1 MLGAKWTDRGRQQ
14 AIVVISAFVI
24 AVVIGVTIG
33 LLDFIDRQLKQDS
46 EQQVVTSTSHA
57 ASGVAE
63 RMNAVRCAIESFEVQ
78 SSDPA
83 DVMDALKSLEQN
95 YGFSDAAFAGL
106 DGSGMHADGSAF
118 STSSLSVEETALSSR
133 TSSYALCPDE
143 GLGRLGVAQRPLSIG
158 GQAVGA
164 LYVQVSLN
172 TLISSAQSDMLG
184 DQSTFFIVESASGDI
199 LTQPAGTGSLSAD
212 TQTLYT
218 FLDVAR
224 AVPPDD
230 AFDPSGLLLLLREGA
245 VTKGLDDVGSIVES
259 GDAGLVIGSID
270 GKTSYLC
277 VAPID
282 QGEWYACAVIPIRDA
297 RAGAW
302 DVMAAIQV
310 VFLIV
315 LLCLIG
321 VALLA
326 FFLYRRH
333 VREKNVAT
341 FSQLYK
347 ALSETLEMAVNLY
360 SPTDHAV
367 TPIVAKSA
375 DIVGRSMKEL
385 LAGNGHLD
393 ELGISDEGRQLLDRI
408 RAGDIEGIEQGE
420 FSLVDLTRGRK
431 RWISYAVNELVFQE
445 KRQLLIV
452 MRDMT
457 VEKELQLSMKDAMT
471 AAEAANQAKSDF
483 LSRMSHEIRTPM
495 NVIIGM
501 LQIALNSIGDEE
513 KMRES
518 LKKIGT
524 ASTHLLSLINDVLD
538 ISKIESGRMV
548 LASEPFSLESLVA
561 QTEAVI
567 RPQCEQRDHSFAVV
581 VNRED
586 DDVFVGDAVR
596 LQQMLVNLL
605 TNSVKYTPRGGHI
618 SLSVTVRNETTAA
631 YRCVTIVVEDDGI
644 GMSEEFKDRLFEPF
658 HMEGRANAQGTGL
671 GMSIVKNIV
680 TMMGGDIQ
688 VRSAIDRGT
697 TFTVTLNLRIAFE
710 PERRILEMKGDTVYP
725 DWTGGVSSEQGR
737 GASSGRPETRKSSD
751 QPKASSD
758 EAARLPSTDLDGVR
772 VLLAEDNELNAEIA
786 QELLAGAGMIVDWAS
801 DGREACRMFEESP
814 AGTYGAVLMDVQMPE
829 LNGYEATRA
838 IRAMDRPDAKEIPII
853 AMSANA
859 FAEDIN
865 ASLASGM
872 NAHLSKPINVGRV
885 LATIAEHVGRN
896 RSRAGGMEE
905 Q

>member
-14 AIVVISAFVI
+14 AIVVISIFVI

-46 EQQVVTSTSHA
+46 EQQVIASTTSA
-57 ASGVAE
+57 ASGVTD
-63 RMNAVRCAIESFEVQ
+63 RITMVRCAIDSFEVQ
-78 SSDPA
+78 SSEPA
-83 DVMDALKSLEQN
+83 DIKDALKSLEQQ
-95 YGFSDAAFAGL
+95 YGFSDVAFAGL
-106 DGSGMHADGSAF
+106 DGSGIHADGSSF
-118 STSSLSVEETALSSR
+118 STSSLSVEETALSNG
-133 TSSYALCPDE
+133 TSSYTLSSSDDA
-143 GLGRLGVAQRPLSIG
+143 GRLCVAQRPLTLDG
-158 GQAVGA
+158 KAVGA
-164 LYVQVSLN
+164 LYVQVPLD
-172 TLISSAQSDMLG
+172 TLISSEQSDAVG
-184 DQSTFFIVESASGDI
+184 DQSTFFLVESASGDI
-199 LTQPAGTGSLSAD
+199 LTQFFGKDSPSAD
-212 TQTLYT
+212 ASTLYR
-218 FLDVAR
+218 FLDAAR
-224 AVPPDD
+224 TVSPDA
-230 AFDPSGLLLLLREGA
+230 AFDPSGLLILLREGA
-245 VTKGLDDVGSIVES
+245 VTKGLDDVRDIIEA
-259 GDAGLVIGSID
+259 GDSGLVVGSID

-277 VAPID
+277 VVPID
-282 QGEWYACAVIPIRDA
+282 QGEWYACAVIPVKDA

-302 DVMAAIQV
+302 GVLAAIQV
-310 VFLIV
+310 VFVIV
-315 LLCLIG
+315 LLCLVG

-341 FSQLYK
+341 FSRLYK

-385 LAGNGHLD
+385 LADNGHLD
-393 ELGISDEGRQLLDRI
+393 DLGLSDEGRQLLDRI

-420 FSLVDLTRGRK
+420 FSIVDLTRERK

-501 LQIALNSIGDEE
+501 LQIALNSIGDED
-513 KMRES
+513 KVRES

-567 RPQCEQRDHSFAVV
+567 RPQCEQRGHSFTVV

-605 TNSVKYTPRGGHI
+605 TNSVKYTPRGGH
-618 SLSVTVRNETTAA
+618 LRLVVTVRTETTAA
-631 YRCVTIVVEDDGI
+631 YRCVSIVVEDDGI
-644 GMSEEFKDRLFEPF
+644 GMSEEFRDSLFEPF
-658 HMEGRANAQGTGL
+658 RMEGRSNAQGTGL

-688 VRSAIDRGT
+688 VNSVIDRGT

-710 PERRILEMKGDTVYP
+710 PERRILEMKGDTTYP
-725 DWTGGVSSEQGR
+725 DWTGGVSAEQGDGSGS
-737 GASSGRPETRKSSD
+737 GASGTRKSGEQKGSSSAE
-751 QPKASSD
+751 AS
-758 EAARLPSTDLDGVR
+758 RLPSAELDGVR

-786 QELLAGAGMIVDWAS
+786 QELLEGAGLVVDWAS

-814 AGTYGAVLMDVQMPE
+814 AGTYGAILMDVQMPE
-829 LNGYEATRA
+829 LNGYEATKA
-838 IRAMDRPDAKEIPII
+838 IRAMDRSDAGEIPII

-885 LATIAEHVGRN
+885 LATIAEHVGRT